1 MLTAA
6 DVMTSEVVSVE
17 PDTPVRDIAELLYSR
32 HISGVPV
39 VEHDRVIGI
48 VSEGDLIGHA
58 AAIGEPRRSWWLSLF
73 TNESLS
79 ARDYAKTHGRTA
91 RDIMTASV
99 ISVEETATLAE
110 IARLVERHRIKRV
123 PVLRDGKL
131 VGIISRG
138 NLLQGLATLKPEPPK
153 NVDDATIREQLMAQL
168 RDQPWAHLFTDDPW
182 AHLSTDDI
190 VVEDGVVHLHGT
202 VRTEDERRALRI
214 AAENVPGVRS
224 VEDHL
229 MVWTPPPI

>member
-6 DVMTSEVVSVE
+6 DVMTSDVVSVE

-32 HISGVPV
+32 RISGVPV
-39 VEHDRVIGI
+39 VENDQVIGI
-48 VSEGDLIGHA
+48 VSEGDLIGHV

-73 TNESLS
+73 ADESLS

-91 RDIMTASV
+91 RDVMTASV
-99 ISVEETATLAE
+99 VSVEETATLAE
-110 IARLVERHRIKRV
+110 MARLVERHRIKRV

-131 VGIISRG
+131 IGIVTRG
-138 NLLQGLATLKPEPPK
+138 NLLQGLATLKAELPK
-153 NVDDATIREQLMAQL
+153 SVDDATIREELVAEL
-168 RDQPWAHLFTDDPW
+168 RNQPWAHLL
-182 AHLSTDDI
+182 AEDI
-190 VVEDGVVHLHGT
+190 VVENGVVHLHGT

-214 AAENVPGVRS
+214 AAENVRGVRS

-229 MVWTPPPI
+229 MIWTPPPI

>member
-17 PDTPVRDIAELLYSR
+17 PDTSVRDIAELLYTR
-32 HISGVPV
+32 RISGVPV

-138 NLLQGLATLKPEPPK
+138 NLLQGLATLTPEPPK
-153 NVDDATIREQLMAQL
+153 KVDDATIREQLMAQL

-214 AAENVPGVRS
+214 AAEGISGVQR

-229 MVWTPPPI
+229 VAWTPPPI

>member
-6 DVMTSEVVSVE
+6 NVMTTEVVSIASH
-17 PDTPVRDIAELLYSR
+17 TPVQEVAALLYTR
-32 HISGVPV
+32 RISGVPV
-39 VEHDRVIGI
+39 VAADRVIGI

-91 RDIMTASV
+91 RDVMTASV
-99 ISVEETATLAE
+99 ISVEESATLAE

-131 VGIISRG
+131 VGIVTRG
-138 NLLQGLATLKPEPPK
+138 NLLQGLATLKAELPK
-153 NVDDATIREQLMAQL
+153 SVDDATIREELVAEL
-168 RDQPWAHLFTDDPW
+168 RNQPWAHLY
-182 AHLSTDDI
+182 TDDI
-190 VVEDGVVHLHGT
+190 VVENSVVHLHGT

-214 AAENVPGVRS
+214 AAENVPGVQS

>member
-6 DVMTSEVVSVE
+6 DVMTTEVVSVE
-17 PDTPVRDIAELLYSR
+17 PDTPVRDVAELLYSR

-48 VSEGDLIGHA
+48 VSEGDLIGHV
-58 AAIGEPRRSWWLSLF
+58 AAIGESRRSWWLSLF
-73 TNESLS
+73 SDESLS

-91 RDIMTASV
+91 RNVMTASV
-99 ISVEETATLAE
+99 VSVEETATLAE

-131 VGIISRG
+131 IGIVTRG
-138 NLLQGLATLKPEPPK
+138 NLLQGLATLKAEPPRS
-153 NVDDATIREQLMAQL
+153 VDDATIREQLVTEL
-168 RDQPWAHLFTDDPW
+168 KDQPWAHLY
-182 AHLSTDDI
+182 TDDI
-190 VVEDGVVHLHGT
+190 VVENSVVHLHGT

-214 AAENVPGVRS
+214 AAENVPGVQS

>member
-6 DVMTSEVVSVE
+6 DVMTTEVVSVE
-17 PDTPVRDIAELLYSR
+17 PDTPVRDIAELLYTR
-32 HISGVPV
+32 RISGVPV
-39 VEHDRVIGI
+39 VENGQVIGI
-48 VSEGDLIGHA
+48 VSEGDLIGHV

-73 TNESLS
+73 ADESLS

-91 RDIMTASV
+91 RDVMTASV
-99 ISVEETATLAE
+99 VSVGETATLAE

-131 VGIISRG
+131 VGNISRG

-153 NVDDATIREQLMAQL
+153 SVDDATIREQLVAEL
-168 RDQPWAHLFTDDPW
+168 KSQPWAHLY
-182 AHLSTDDI
+182 ADDI
-190 VVEDGVVHLHGT
+190 VVENGVVHLHGT
-202 VRTEDERRALRI
+202 VRAEDERRALRI
-214 AAENVPGVRS
+214 AAEGISGVQR

-229 MVWTPPPI
+229 VASTPPPI

>member
-1 MLTAA
+1 
-6 DVMTSEVVSVE
+6 
-17 PDTPVRDIAELLYSR
+17 
-32 HISGVPV
+32 
-39 VEHDRVIGI
+39 
-48 VSEGDLIGHA
+48 
-58 AAIGEPRRSWWLSLF
+58 
-73 TNESLS
+73 
-79 ARDYAKTHGRTA
+79 
-91 RDIMTASV
+91 MTASV

-138 NLLQGLATLKPEPPK
+138 NLLQGLATLKLEPPK